1 MLQKKVESRC
11 NGDSIEI
18 DVFPMDPMGSIA
30 RLSNPPQIIVYT
42 SGFIL

>member
-1 MLQKKVESRC
+1 MLQKRVESRC
-11 NGDSIEI
+11 NGDSTGI
-18 DVFPMDPMGSIA
+18 DEFPVDPMGSIA